1 MSKNLRWFGRQNAKG
16 GNDVSIVCNIMP
28 DGKRHYAGFTFRNES
43 YDLFAKGV
51 DYFVIA
57 FDGNRIYFNG
67 SDKHHGLS
75 LMKNDHVCDT
85 TRYGKMQ
92 NTFAKKMLPWVGDY
106 SLEYDEEEKLYYIER
121 EDKE

>member
-1 MSKNLRWFGRQNAKG
+1 MKKDLKWIGRLNAKG
-16 GNDVSIVCNIMP
+16 GNDVSITCNIMP

-43 YDLFAKGV
+43 YGLFAN
-51 DYFVIA
+51 DSEYFVIA
-57 FDGNRIYFNG
+57 FDGNRMYFNG
-67 SDKHHGLS
+67 SDKHHGL
-75 LMKNDHVCDT
+75 LLVKNSRVSPT
-85 TRYGKMQ
+85 IRYGKMQ